1 MNQVLVDFI
10 EEWAKENDPFK
21 QQPPASSTSSGG
33 KSRGKKGGEE

>member
-21 QQPPASSTSSGG
+21 QQPPQSSA
-33 KSRGKKGGEE
+33 KAGKKEGGG